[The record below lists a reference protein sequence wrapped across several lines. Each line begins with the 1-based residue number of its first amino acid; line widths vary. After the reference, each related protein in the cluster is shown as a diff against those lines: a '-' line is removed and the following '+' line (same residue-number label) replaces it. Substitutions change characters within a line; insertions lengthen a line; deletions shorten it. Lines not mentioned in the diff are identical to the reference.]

1 MKKQLLF
8 VTYPNEGMDEGL
20 SYAVDLAQ
28 TMNEGITV
36 LLVKKD
42 KLMKK
47 FEDMMSAVAFAEEN
61 DVDTARQFLSGPGV
75 ATETGAADNLRTI
88 REKCMEVGVNV
99 NIHTASM
106 DTVSA
111 VKDFLK
117 NTTGI
122 DMILLSPSVTGEGNM
137 SGGELKRLVRT
148 ASRPVV
154 TMSRQAIM
162 PA

>member
-1 MKKQLLF
+1 MNKQLLF

-47 FEDMMSAVAFAEEN
+47 FENMMSAVAFAEEN
-61 DVDTARQFLSGPGV
+61 DSDTARQFMSGP
-75 ATETGAADNLRTI
+75 TEAGAAENLRTI
-88 REKCMEVGVNV
+88 REKCLEVGVKV

-117 NTTGI
+117 NTSGI
-122 DMILLSPSVTGEGNM
+122 DMILLSPSVTGEGNL
-137 SGGELKRLVRT
+137 SGSELKRLVRT
-148 ASRPVV
+148 ASRPIV
-154 TMSRQAIM
+154 TMSRQAIL

>member
-61 DVDTARQFLSGPGV
+61 DQDTAREFVSEPVEAGV
-75 ATETGAADNLRTI
+75 ADNLRTI
-88 REKCMEVGVNV
+88 REKCREVGVKV

-111 VKDFLK
+111 VKDFMK
-117 NTTGI
+117 NTSGI
-122 DMILLSPSVTGEGNM
+122 DMILLSPSVTGEGNLT
-137 SGGELKRLVRT
+137 GGELKRLVRT
-148 ASRPVV
+148 SSRPVV
-154 TMSRQAIM
+154 TMSRQAI
-162 PA
+162 ATA

>member
-47 FEDMMSAVAFAEEN
+47 FEDMMSAVAFAEEHEP
-61 DVDTARQFLSGPGV
+61 DTAREFLSEPVEAGV
-75 ATETGAADNLRTI
+75 ADNLRTI
-88 REKCMEVGVNV
+88 REKCREVGVKV

-111 VKDFLK
+111 VKDFMK
-117 NTTGI
+117 NTSGI
-122 DMILLSPSVTGEGNM
+122 DMILLSPSVTGEGNL

-148 ASRPVV
+148 SSRPVV
-154 TMSRQAIM
+154 TMSRQAI
-162 PA
+162 ATA

>member
-20 SYAVDLAQ
+20 SYAVDLAR

-61 DVDTARQFLSGPGV
+61 EPDTARQFLSGPGV
-75 ATETGAADNLRTI
+75 AMEAGAAANLRTI
-88 REKCMEVGVNV
+88 REKCMKVGVKV

-117 NTTGI
+117 QTSGI
-122 DMILLSPSVTGEGNM
+122 DMILLSPSVTGEGNL
-137 SGGELKRLVRT
+137 SGSELKRLVRT
-148 ASRPVV
+148 ASRPIV
-154 TMSRQAIM
+154 TMSRQAI
-162 PA
+162 ASA

>member
-47 FEDMMSAVAFAEEN
+47 FEDLMSSVAFAEEN
-61 DVDTARQFLSGPGV
+61 ETDMARQLLSGAG
-75 ATETGAADNLRTI
+75 TETEASTAENLRTI
-88 REKCMEVGVNV
+88 REKCREVGVNV
-99 NIHTASM
+99 NIHAASM

-117 NTTGI
+117 NTSGI
-122 DMILLSPSVTGEGNM
+122 DMILLSPSVTGEGNL
-137 SGGELKRLVRT
+137 SGSQLKRLVRT
-148 ASRPVV
+148 ASRPIV
-154 TMSRQAIM
+154 TMSRQAVV

>member
-1 MKKQLLF
+1 MNKQLLF

-47 FEDMMSAVAFAEEN
+47 FENMMSAVAFAEEN
-61 DVDTARQFLSGPGV
+61 DSDTARQLMSGP
-75 ATETGAADNLRTI
+75 TEAGAAENLRTI
-88 REKCMEVGVNV
+88 REKCLEVGVKV

-117 NTTGI
+117 NTSGI
-122 DMILLSPSVTGEGNM
+122 DMILLSPSVTGEGNL
-137 SGGELKRLVRT
+137 SGNELKRLVRT
-148 ASRPVV
+148 ASRPIV
-154 TMSRQAIM
+154 TMSRQAIL